1 MAKRRPYAKAATG
14 ASFTPNGY
22 NKFFTQEPSTMI
34 HSMTAFARYEQ
45 VENFGTLTWEIR
57 SVNHRYLEPSFK
69 IPDFAKACEHVLR
82 DKLRKALSR
91 GKIECSLRFEKAEMA
106 ADQVAVNEPLLKS
119 LLAAND
125 KIAAKLNNPAAEQA
139 SRFLAWPGILE
150 TATIDKA
157 AMQHA
162 ITESFDAAVKQLIE
176 HRIREGNELE
186 KIIQLRLDGIKEV
199 TDFVKPL
206 IPQAID
212 KQRQKLITR
221 FEELKLDANQER
233 IEQELVVLAQKIDVD
248 EELDRL
254 LAHLKEVSTTL
265 KKGSPCGRRLDFLM
279 QELNREANTLGSK
292 SILSETSQASVD
304 LKVYIEQMREQ
315 IQNIE

>member
-1 MAKRRPYAKAATG
+1 
-14 ASFTPNGY
+14 
-22 NKFFTQEPSTMI
+22 MI

-69 IPDFAKACEHVLR
+69 IPDFAKASEHILR

-91 GKIECSLRFEKAEMA
+91 GKVECSLRFEKATMA
-106 ADQVAVNEPLLKS
+106 ADDVSLNQSLLDS
-119 LLAAND
+119 LLAANE
-125 KIAAKLNNPAAEQA
+125 KIIAQLSNPAPEQA

-150 TATIDKA
+150 TTDIDKTTL
-157 AMQHA
+157 QQA

-176 HRIREGNELE
+176 HRIREGSELE
-186 KIIQLRLDGIKEV
+186 IIIQQRLDSIKGV

-212 KQRQKLITR
+212 KQRQKLIAR

-254 LAHLKEVSTTL
+254 LAHLKEVNTTL
-265 KKGSPCGRRLDFLM
+265 KNGSPCGRRLDFLM